1 MIIGATALAL
11 YLQLHLDYHIAL
23 NSTFVIAFCTVRT
36 MYVCT
41 YHYHRILLLSLTG

>member
-11 YLQLHLDYHIAL
+11 SATSLDYHIAL

-36 MYVCT
+36 MYVCM
-41 YHYHRILLLSLTG
+41 HLPYHRILLLV